1 MSRAAVEIAGWISF
15 PCRVDNTPPV
25 RLRLPRVRRRQSHG
39 IKSSVQ
45 IRRENGPRV
54 DETTLTSNS
63 GSQRLKSWLIEPF
76 HRALAKNPQLQSS
89 QPFE

>member
-1 MSRAAVEIAGWISF
+1 MSRAAVEIAGSISF
-15 PCRVDNTPPV
+15 PRCVDNAPPL
-25 RLRLPRVRRRQSHG
+25 RLRLPRVRRRQSHD

-45 IRRENGPRV
+45 IWRENEPQV
-54 DETTLTSNS
+54 DGITLTSS
-63 GSQRLKSWLIEPF
+63 LQSQRLKSWLIEPF